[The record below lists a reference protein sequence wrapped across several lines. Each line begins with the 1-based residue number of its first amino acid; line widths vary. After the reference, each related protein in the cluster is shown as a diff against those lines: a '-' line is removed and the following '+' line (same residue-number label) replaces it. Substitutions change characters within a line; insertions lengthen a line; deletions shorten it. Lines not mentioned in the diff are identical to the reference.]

1 MSGNS
6 AAAREARQMIRLASL
21 LLAFLFALPAAGA
34 QTASLD
40 LLRRAINPNPTLNS
54 YTASAHLDAILHVLV
69 PVHKSFN
76 GTVYYLRPKR
86 KIAFQNVPGE
96 LSKFKDLVSST
107 PSYDEAEAQYTIA
120 PLTDDGTVSTYSFVP
135 KKTGGRVKNVT
146 VTVNDGSA
154 LIERAVWA
162 YTNGGSLT
170 FNETYMTLGSYR
182 LPAKATVAAR
192 FPGYSVDGT
201 LTFSG
206 YQPNAS
212 VSPSALSP

>member
-1 MSGNS
+1 MT
-6 AAAREARQMIRLASL
+6 ARIASL
-21 LLAFLFALPAAGA
+21 LLAFLFTVPAGAA

-40 LLRRAINPNPTLNS
+40 LLRRAVNPNPTLNS
-54 YTASAHLDAILHVLV
+54 YTASAHLDAILHVLI
-69 PVHKSFN
+69 PVHKTFD

-86 KIAFQNVPGE
+86 KIAFQNVSGE

-107 PSYDEAEAQYTIA
+107 PSYDQAEEQYTIT
-120 PLTDDGTVSTYSFVP
+120 PLTDDGTVSTYSLVP

-146 VTVNDGSA
+146 VTVNDSSA
-154 LIERAVWA
+154 LITRAAWS

-170 FNETYMTLGSYR
+170 FDQTFTTVDTYR
-182 LPAKATVAAR
+182 LPAKANIAAR

-212 VSPSALSP
+212 VSPSVFSS